1 MAENK
6 QLEETLRKHLEQRG
20 ALLQAL
26 ERIEGAIITLNNIIH
41 PEQYRELLGA
51 PKVTEAVET
60 PKESKDKEVPVESK

>member
-41 PEQYRELLGA
+41 PEQYRELLGV

-60 PKESKDKEVPVESK
+60 PKESKDKEVSVESK